1 MYFNYK
7 VKLIDYKSKFE
18 ILNTLIQYVIN
29 NSIHIHNFI
38 MLPKKRKKFTV
49 LRSPHVHKKAQE
61 QFEFLT
67 YKNMLYFTINKYVYK
82 EIKSIFK
89 VLKFNLFS
97 ELSSQIIKEI
107 KKLNFILVKKTEIN
121 FYLFKR

>member
-38 MLPKKRKKFTV
+38 MLPKKTKKI
-49 LRSPHVHKKAQE
+49 
-61 QFEFLT
+61 
-67 YKNMLYFTINKYVYK
+67 YC
-82 EIKSIFK
+82 IKIS
-89 VLKFNLFS
+89 
-97 ELSSQIIKEI
+97 
-107 KKLNFILVKKTEIN
+107 TCT
-121 FYLFKR
+121 